1 VDARKKHL
9 NHSRNSQTPKSGHAT
24 MNLGVVGC
32 GEVANEHLR
41 ALRRVRGIYVA
52 ALCDKDADTL
62 SRMSQKWNVRAT
74 YTDYSKMLNEQDL
87 SIVSI
92 LTPPASHVPLAIEAV
107 ERGVNVLIE
116 KPLAMTAAEIQP
128 LIEKLRGSSVKV
140 TVDHIMLFSR
150 IAGKVLKLVKSGGIG
165 DVLGAKIEYLG
176 TQKDSMAATESH
188 WSHNLLGGRLGE
200 MLPHPVYILQS
211 IVGNQVSVE
220 SVVAEKR
227 GRHSWM
233 PCDELK
239 VLLGCENKLWGEIYV
254 SFNAPRDMI
263 TADVYG
269 TRRIL
274 KVDMI
279 NQSLIQLGNRSLGKT
294 DSARD
299 LLDQSC
305 NLFLT
310 TMMNTVRYLTIKP
323 MGYPLRNLYTS
334 FIDNVVRGTDPIVT
348 PQTALATVKTTE
360 EICKRI
366 PDDHDRGWHN

>member
-1 VDARKKHL
+1 
-9 NHSRNSQTPKSGHAT
+9 
-24 MNLGVVGC
+24 MNLGIVGC

-41 ALRRVRGIYVA
+41 ALRRVRGVHVSA
-52 ALCDKDADTL
+52 MCDRDTETV
-62 SRMSQKWNVRAT
+62 SRMSQKWNVRPT
-74 YTDYSKMLNEQDL
+74 YTDYSKMLDEQDL

-128 LIEKLRGSSVKV
+128 LIEKLRGSPVKV
-140 TVDHIMLFSR
+140 TVDHLMLFSR
-150 IAGKVLKLVKSGGIG
+150 VVGKALQLAKNGAIG
-165 DVLGAKIEYLG
+165 DVLGAKIEFLG
-176 TQKDSMAATESH
+176 TQKDSMTATESH
-188 WSHNLLGGRLGE
+188 WSHKLPGGRLGE
-200 MLPHPVYILQS
+200 MLPHPVYMLQS
-211 IVGNQVSVE
+211 FVGNQMTVD

-227 GRHSWM
+227 GEHSWM
-233 PCDELK
+233 PYDELK
-239 VLLGCENKLWGEIYV
+239 VFLRGQNKIWGEIYV
-254 SFNAPRDMI
+254 SFNAPRNVI

-269 TRRIL
+269 TQRIL
-274 KVDMI
+274 TVDMI
-279 NQSLIQLGNRSLGKT
+279 NQSLIQLGERSLSKT

-310 TMMNTVRYLTIKP
+310 TMMNTVRYLTTKP

-334 FIDNVVRGTDPIVT
+334 FVDNVISGTDPIVT
-348 PQTALATVKTTE
+348 PYMALATVKTTE

-366 PDDHDRGWHN
+366 PGSDAPAKVPTGVDRKWL